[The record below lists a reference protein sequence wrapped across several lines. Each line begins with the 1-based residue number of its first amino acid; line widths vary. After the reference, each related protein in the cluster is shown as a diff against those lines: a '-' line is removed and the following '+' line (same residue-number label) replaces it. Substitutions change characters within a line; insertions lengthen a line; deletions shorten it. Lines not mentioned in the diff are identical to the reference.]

1 MHSSTFA
8 RAGAVAVVAVGLYL
22 AAATGTPRDCLT
34 PEQVA
39 TAGAN
44 SWQGVSLSCN
54 EAIRQA
60 RLDAET
66 RRLAEQTPKTDA
78 ALQ

>member
-1 MHSSTFA
+1 MKNTPLA

-22 AAATGTPRDCLT
+22 ASATGTPRDCLT

-39 TAGAN
+39 TANAN

-60 RLDAET
+60 RLDAGI
-66 RRLAEQTPKTDA
+66 RRLAEQAPRRAMTP
-78 ALQ
+78 

>member
-1 MHSSTFA
+1 MKTATFTRLA
-8 RAGAVAVVAVGLYL
+8 TVAVMAIGLYV
-22 AAATGTPRDCLT
+22 AAVTGTPRDCLT

-39 TAGAN
+39 TASAN

-60 RLDAET
+60 NLDVRT
-66 RRLAEQTPKTDA
+66 RRLAEQTSTRDA